1 MKTSKT
7 TFVAALFFLLS
18 IFTAVGQSTVY
29 IVRHAEKAKDVKG
42 DDNPSLTEDGQ
53 KRAQD
58 LAKILQNKN
67 IKRIYVSEK
76 TRSQDTAA
84 PLASALSITP
94 TPVPKTDIAQLVTLL
109 KSGSG
114 NALVVGHS
122 DSIPK
127 ILTELGIKTSLGKE
141 IKGYNNLFIVSGG
154 DNPTLVRQK
163 YP

>member
-42 DDNPSLTEDGQ
+42 DDNPPLTEDGQ
-53 KRAQD
+53 KRAQA
-58 LAKILQNKN
+58 LAEKLRNKD

-94 TPVPKTDIAQLVTLL
+94 TRVDKTNIGHLVTLL
-109 KSGSG
+109 KSRSG

-127 ILTELGIKTSLGKE
+127 ILTELGIKPPLEKE
-141 IKGYNNLFIVSGG
+141 ITRYNNLFIVSL
-154 DNPTLVRQK
+154 DDHPTLVRQT
-163 YP
+163 YE